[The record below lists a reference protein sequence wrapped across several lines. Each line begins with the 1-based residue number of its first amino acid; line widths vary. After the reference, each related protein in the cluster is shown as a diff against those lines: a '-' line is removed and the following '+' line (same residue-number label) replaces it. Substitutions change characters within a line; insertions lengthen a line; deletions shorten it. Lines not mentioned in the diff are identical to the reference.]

1 MHSVEERVG
10 EEMSRDS
17 ELSPLCKEVWLWERT
32 DSSPTCLKSGWGE
45 GGIE

>member
-17 ELSPLCKEVWLWERT
+17 EFHPLCKEVWLRERI
-32 DSSPTCLKSGWGE
+32 DSSPTCSKIGSGKE
-45 GGIE
+45 G